1 MDQRPPLALVEKGA
15 QQEALQHVL
24 KMQRD
29 FGICP
34 LSSRNAL
41 CIDLPP
47 LRASARVLSLCI

>member
-41 CIDLPP
+41 CIDLPL
-47 LRASARVLSLCI
+47 LRASARVLSLCS